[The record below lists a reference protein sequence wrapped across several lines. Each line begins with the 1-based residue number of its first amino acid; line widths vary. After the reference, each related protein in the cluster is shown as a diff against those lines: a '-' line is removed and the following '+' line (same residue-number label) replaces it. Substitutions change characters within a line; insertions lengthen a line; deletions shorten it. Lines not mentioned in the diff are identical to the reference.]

1 MNDSRRKIM
10 KEAVCLLVSEAGFST
25 ATEESLET
33 LTEMLIGLTCEIA
46 NQTRNYAELAGRT
59 QSVVG
64 DVLMALIN
72 MGIGFKDLDKYAL
85 RENRPM
91 ARNMNP
97 NQAQKP
103 LQILQAGTKPSNPV
117 HIPSYLPPLP
127 DPHAYVRTATYKQP
141 ETEYESIREKSAN
154 QKRDIEKALTKF
166 LAKTCAETH
175 NLFDN
180 EEVQM
185 FPLIASKPTTVPA
198 YLSALNPLD
207 QIFDFEELEYYYQV
221 ANRKPD
227 NDEVES
233 EGEEKRENENEER
246 EAVSPPK
253 KRKNKKSDQKK
264 DSDTAIMRP
273 PSPPVDQKPQPLP
286 QEEEKIIDNPFL
298 KLKKT
303 TITS

>member
-1 MNDSRRKIM
+1 
-10 KEAVCLLVSEAGFST
+10 V
-25 ATEESLET
+25 
-33 LTEMLIGLTCEIA
+33 
-46 NQTRNYAELAGRT
+46 
-59 QSVVG
+59 
-64 DVLMALIN
+64 
-72 MGIGFKDLDKYAL
+72 
-85 RENRPM
+85 
-91 ARNMNP
+91 

-154 QKRDIEKALTKF
+154 QKRDIEKALTRF

-180 EEVQM
+180 EEVQV

-198 YLSALNPLD
+198 YLAALNPLD

-227 NDEVES
+227 NEEVES
-233 EGEEKRENENEER
+233 EGEEKREEE
-246 EAVSPPK
+246 EIASPPK
-253 KRKNKKSDQKK
+253 KRKNKKSGDNKK
-264 DSDTAIMRP
+264 EQAESTIIIRP
-273 PSPPVDQKPQPLP
+273 PTPVEPKPAPPPP
-286 QEEEKIIDNPFL
+286 EEEKIIDNPFL
-298 KLKKT
+298 KLKKPT
-303 TITS
+303 AT